1 MQPSEEEF
9 AEFFRASWA
18 KLYRVALAVSGDH
31 RSAEDDLQ
39 AAFAKVYASWGKV
52 RRADHPEAYVRRIV
66 LNEVLGARRYGFA
79 RHERP
84 HSSVEPDRVVVSP
97 EAGVVD
103 RDAVWSAVRALPP
116 RQRAVVVLRY
126 YEDLSE
132 AEIAD
137 ALGCSRG
144 TVKSQA
150 SNALATL
157 RRTVGDLDLVEER

>member
-9 AEFFRASWA
+9 AEFFRASWGR
-18 KLYRVALAVSGDH
+18 LYRVALAVSGDA

-39 AAFAKVYASWGKV
+39 AAFAKVYAAWGKV
-52 RRADHPEAYVRRIV
+52 QRAEHPEAYVRRIV
-66 LNEVLGARRYGFA
+66 LNQVLGSRRYGFA

-84 HSSVEPDRVVVSP
+84 HESVGDTRSVASP
-97 EAGVVD
+97 ESAVVD
-103 RDAVWSAVRALPP
+103 RDAVWAAVQSLPP
-116 RQRAVVVLRY
+116 RQRAVIVLRY

-132 AEIAD
+132 AEIAE

-150 SNALATL
+150 SHALASL

>member
-18 KLYRVALAVSGDH
+18 KLYRVALAVSGDP

-52 RRADHPEAYVRRIV
+52 RRADYPEAYVRRIV

-84 HSSVEPDRVVVSP
+84 QSSVDTDRVVASP

-103 RDAVWSAVRALPP
+103 RDAVWSAVLTLPP

-132 AEIAD
+132 ADIAA

-157 RRTVGDLDLVEER
+157 RRSVGDLDLVEER